1 METKPRRRVANKMPD
16 DLDIFNED
24 GDDGGDGVWNGDEDD
39 ECDPANDPEYLEM
52 IHYLM
57 FINGP

>member
-1 METKPRRRVANKMPD
+1 MPD

-24 GDDGGDGVWNGDEDD
+24 GDDGGDGVLNGDEDD
-39 ECDPANDPEYLEM
+39 EYDPANDPEYLEM
-52 IHYLM
+52 MHYLM